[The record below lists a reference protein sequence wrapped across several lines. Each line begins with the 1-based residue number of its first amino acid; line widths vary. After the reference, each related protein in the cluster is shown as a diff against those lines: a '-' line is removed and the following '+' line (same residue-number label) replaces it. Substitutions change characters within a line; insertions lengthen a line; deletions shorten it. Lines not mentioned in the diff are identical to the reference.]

1 MGERI
6 PITVPQLGV
15 VEEIVVVEWLAA
27 SGDDVAAGTPVV
39 VIETEKA
46 ETELEAPAS
55 GVLEIAVAAG
65 DDEHPVGT
73 VLGHVRTGS

>member
-1 MGERI
+1 MSDRI

-15 VEEIVVVEWLAA
+15 VEEIIVVEWLLPDGSAV
-27 SGDDVAAGTPVV
+27 DAGTPVV

-55 GVLEIAVAAG
+55 GKLEIAVQAG
-65 DDEHPVGT
+65 DDEHPVGA
-73 VLGHVRTGS
+73 VLGHVLTA